1 MLHDFDEINGILA
14 AMAEEGMIE
23 PMIEPCDED
32 NVHPLDWADAVGLFD
47 EVADILYPQ
56 EVDRNH
62 ALYYTVCCVLYWFVV
77 LCCIEGLL
85 VYEPSRPLV

>member
-47 EVADILYPQ
+47 EVADILYP
-56 EVDRNH
+56 
-62 ALYYTVCCVLYWFVV
+62 
-77 LCCIEGLL
+77 
-85 VYEPSRPLV
+85 